1 MAVSITRFSVDEE
14 NLGRLRLLQ
23 MQHDDALDGTDQ
35 IIVACYD
42 DLQKHDR
49 LVWQDKHGLWHEH
62 IVDEPKRS
70 HDDSGVPITVAT
82 CINSIAETWDDYIV
96 DVRPSGS
103 SELALNRILEGTRWT
118 AGTCSQAGT
127 ASHTFYHISV
137 REGIQELIEV
147 WGGELETEIVVD
159 GNRVVQR
166 IARIVSAR
174 GNQDSTKRFT
184 WTKDLLTIS
193 RTVGSENPKTR
204 IYAYGRGEQ
213 TETGGFGRRIGIES
227 VNGGIPYV
235 EDAQA
240 TAIWGRPDGSGGKLP
255 AIGKYENDQCEDPA
269 QLLSEARAYLEQV
282 KAPQVTYVADVID
295 LADYGRAWEEV
306 SVGDHV
312 AIIDKEFSDEGL
324 RLHGRISK
332 IERDLLEGTTVVTFG
347 TLTDAIANPWRT
359 MQARLA
365 SLTNRSTFWDMASV
379 ADSSWLNTLISQ
391 LNSAYNTAG
400 TYHFSSFEKGEI
412 WSNVPL
418 DDEGNAIS
426 TAAESWAMN
435 INGRG
440 FRLASGFNP
449 DGTWNW
455 RTFGD
460 GKGFTATEI
469 ITGIIRD
476 AVGNN
481 WWNLITGDFH
491 LSGGTAVGDSTIA
504 SKQDLSD
511 ATSDNINDVRVEFAQ
526 GTSRTEAPTSGWS
539 TTCPAWEAGK
549 YIWQRIAKDHQ
560 EDPTTYS
567 DVVCISGRDGT
578 GVATHAIA
586 YAASTS
592 GTTAP
597 STGWQATP
605 PSVEQG
611 KWLWTR
617 TTITYDDATDSVV
630 YSVAYV
636 GTDGEDGTSVF
647 VQSSTKQDG
656 TTTLVIADSDGH
668 TTTLT
673 IKDGTDGENG
683 TPGTNGL
690 SGYVHVA
697 WATSADGSQ
706 GFSTTVS
713 AGKTYI
719 GVYTDHTEAD
729 STRYQDYS
737 WSLIKGADGTSV
749 TVSKIEYATSTSG
762 STQPSSGSWSTTV
775 PTSIDQ
781 GKWLWTRTTYSDS
794 STATSKSYVGTDGE
808 DGTSVFVQSSTKQD
822 GTTTLV
828 IADSDGHTTTLTIK
842 DGTDGENGTPGT
854 NGLSGYV
861 HVAWATSAD
870 GSQGFSTTV
879 SAGKTYIGVYT
890 DHTAA
895 DSTRYQDYSWSLIK
909 GADGDD
915 GIGIKKSIPQW
926 YLSTSQASCTGGSWS
941 NTQPAWQANHYL
953 WTRTEITW
961 SDDSVSTTPAV
972 LAGAINSANEAA
984 ADAAKVATN
993 YLTFS
998 SGTGLDVGYS
1008 GTSAKTRI
1016 SGSGVEIFN
1025 SSGISAL
1032 FAGIQ
1037 DSKSIVRVGVASG
1050 AGNIVMSSEGYV
1062 DIRYGST
1069 ILAHFGYGDG
1079 NNAFGSKTTA
1089 AYYTLGVRNADSY
1102 ADIGN
1107 YSVAEALNNKA
1118 SGYASHAEGN
1128 NTEASG
1134 HYSHTEGSS
1143 TKTYRNCCHAEGRNT
1158 VAGTAPGSSNMYA
1171 AHAEGSYTTATGESS
1186 HAEGY
1191 ETTAS
1196 GSYSHA
1202 GGYYTTATDQAQ
1214 TVIGAYNVTDTQS
1227 LMNNRKL
1234 LIIGAGT
1241 SSSNRKNA
1249 FYVQGNG
1256 NVWCAG
1262 TLSQN
1267 SDRRL
1272 KEHHKY
1278 LDEDACEFI
1287 RKLRPALYTKDDE
1300 RHVGFYAQDVQNAEP
1315 EGWDT
1320 VTVTAQHTD
1329 ESLGF
1334 DPLTLDYTALIA
1346 PLVAYTQQLE
1356 RRINELEQTLRG
1368 GEA

>member
-1 MAVSITRFSVDEE
+1 MAVSITWFSVDEE

-35 IIVACYD
+35 MIVACYD

-49 LVWQDKHGLWHEH
+49 LVWQDKQGLWHEH

-137 REGIQELIEV
+137 REGIQELIAV

-235 EDAQA
+235 EDVQA

-526 GTSRTEAPTSGWS
+526 GASRTEAPTSGWS

-578 GVATHAIA
+578 
-586 YAASTS
+586 
-592 GTTAP
+592 
-597 STGWQATP
+597 
-605 PSVEQG
+605 
-611 KWLWTR
+611 
-617 TTITYDDATDSVV
+617 
-630 YSVAYV
+630 
-636 GTDGEDGTSVF
+636 
-647 VQSSTKQDG
+647 
-656 TTTLVIADSDGH
+656 
-668 TTTLT
+668 
-673 IKDGTDGENG
+673 
-683 TPGTNGL
+683 
-690 SGYVHVA
+690 
-697 WATSADGSQ
+697 
-706 GFSTTVS
+706 
-713 AGKTYI
+713 
-719 GVYTDHTEAD
+719 
-729 STRYQDYS
+729 
-737 WSLIKGADGTSV
+737 SV

-775 PTSIDQ
+775 PTSIEQ
-781 GKWLWTRTTYSDS
+781 GKWLWTRTTYSDG
-794 STATSKSYVGTDGE
+794 STATGKSYVGTDGE
-808 DGTSVFVQSSTKQD
+808 DGTSVFVQSNTKQD

-828 IADSDGHTTTLTIK
+828 IADSDGHTTTLTIE
-842 DGTDGENGTPGT
+842 DGTDGENGIPGT

-861 HVAWATSAD
+861 HLAWATSAD

-926 YLSTSQASCTGGSWS
+926 YLSTSQESCTGGSWS

-961 SDDSVSTTPAV
+961 SDDNVTTTPAV
-972 LAGAINSANEAA
+972 LAGAINSANQAA

-998 SGTGLDVGYS
+998 SGTGLDIGYS

-1025 SSGISAL
+1025 SSGTSAL

-1037 DSKSIVRVGVASG
+1037 NSKSIVRVGVASG
-1050 AGNIVMSSEGYV
+1050 AGNIVMSSDGYV
-1062 DIRYGST
+1062 DIRNSST
-1069 ILAHFGYGDG
+1069 IMAHFGYGICKDIYG
-1079 NNAFGSKTTA
+1079 NTTDYYPYYVLGEQSTDTSKIPGQHSLSGGYHSVAGPRGIAYGYMADSSEAIYGFAFGSYATVKNGDLAVGSGATANA
-1089 AYYTLGVRNADSY
+1089 AYSTA
-1102 ADIGN
+1102 IGLQ
-1107 YSVAEALNNKA
+1107 VQA
-1118 SGYASHAEGN
+1118 
-1128 NTEASG
+1128 
-1134 HYSHTEGSS
+1134 EGSS
-1143 TKTYRNCCHAEGRNT
+1143 QFVIGKYN
-1158 VAGTAPGSSNMYA
+1158 
-1171 AHAEGSYTTATGESS
+1171 ATSTS
-1186 HAEGY
+1186 HLFIVGC
-1191 ETTAS
+1191 
-1196 GSYSHA
+1196 
-1202 GGYYTTATDQAQ
+1202 GGYNARA
-1214 TVIGAYNVTDTQS
+1214 
-1227 LMNNRKL
+1227 
-1234 LIIGAGT
+1234 
-1241 SSSNRKNA
+1241 NA
-1249 FYVQGNG
+1249 FYITSSGG
-1256 NVWCAG
+1256 AWLKG
-1262 TLSQN
+1262 TLTQS

-1300 RHVGFYAQDVQNAEP
+1300 RHVGFYAQDVQSAEP
-1315 EGWDT
+1315 DGWDT

-1329 ESLGF
+1329 ESLDY
-1334 DPLTLDYTALIA
+1334 DPLALDYTALIA

-1368 GEA
+1368 DKA